1 MEKTS
6 YGFNPWFNSILEILN
21 KQQYY
26 PLRDLMSKIRI
37 PRINFRTYSGVAGL
51 IRRRMVFSISIALF
65 SGSFSI
71 LIAFF
76 LYGAKLVNLGEAITV
91 VGLLFVMGIILNGWL
106 ILRLMRNPLQ
116 NIEYVEDSLVK
127 MVETGTLKIESK
139 PVDIKYHSTPFLVSF
154 YSLLEHVDLIETR
167 NLEFLAKMSHEIRS
181 PLASMLGYSELITD
195 PKLREDDQ
203 FIENCYQIIR
213 KEGNQVCRLVEDAVL
228 AAGIDSGRY
237 EFEFTPL
244 RLDELLSCLIE
255 EEKKRTSREIIF
267 ENSIG
272 EIKVEADAIGIREA
286 IKNLIDNG
294 IKFSS
299 ADSFLIVRL
308 SYGKKSDFIEIEIKD
323 YGIGIKENDKSIL
336 YRRFSRIRNERTND
350 IPGNGL
356 GLYIANSIVIKH
368 QGGIELNSIPNEGSS
383 FTVSLPLE
391 QVRH

>member
-6 YGFNPWFNSILEILN
+6 YGLNPWINSILAVVSI
-21 KQQYY
+21 QQFFS
-26 PLRDLMSKIRI
+26 LRDLMFKTSI
-37 PRINFRTYSGVAGL
+37 PRVNFRTYSGVAGL
-51 IRRRMVFSISIALF
+51 IRRRMVVSISIALF

-71 LIAFF
+71 LIGFF
-76 LYGAKLVNLGEAITV
+76 LYAMNLVNLGEAVTV

-106 ILRLMRNPLQ
+106 ILRLMRTPLQ
-116 NIEYVEDSLVK
+116 NIEYVEDSLVR
-127 MVETGTLKIESK
+127 MVETGSLKLEAK
-139 PVDIKYHSTPFLVSF
+139 PFDINYHSTPFLVSF

-195 PKLREDDQ
+195 PKLREDEQ

-244 RLDELLSCLIE
+244 RLDELLYCLIE

-267 ENSIG
+267 QNSIG

-299 ADSFLIVRL
+299 ADTPLIVCL
-308 SYGKKSDFIEIEIKD
+308 SYGKNSDFIEIEIKD
-323 YGIGIKENDKSIL
+323 YGIGIEEKDKSIL
-336 YRRFSRIRNERTND
+336 YRRFSRIRNERTNN

-356 GLYIANSIVIKH
+356 GLYIANNIVINH
-368 QGGIELNSIPNEGSS
+368 QGGIEVNTMPNEGSS
-383 FTVSLPLE
+383 FTITLPLE
-391 QVRH
+391 QVTH